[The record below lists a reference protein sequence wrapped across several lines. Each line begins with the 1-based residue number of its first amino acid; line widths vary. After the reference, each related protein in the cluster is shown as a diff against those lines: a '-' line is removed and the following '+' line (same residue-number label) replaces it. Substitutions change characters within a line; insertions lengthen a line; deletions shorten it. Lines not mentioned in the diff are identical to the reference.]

1 MIFGI
6 AHSEWDTTK
15 TPSHN
20 GPNGPMGWFLSLH
33 QIVITISS
41 IVIGIVMKLWKIKD
55 YIYDKPR

>member
-20 GPNGPMGWFLSLH
+20 GPMGQWANGMVFVASPNCHHNLINSHWYSHETMEN
-33 QIVITISS
+33 QR
-41 IVIGIVMKLWKIKD
+41 
-55 YIYDKPR
+55 IYVR